1 MAGDNY
7 EEKTEQATPKK
18 RGEARREGRV
28 ARSQELAS
36 TIVIA
41 AGLVALN
48 SRGAGMVEGLESMAR
63 TYWGDMGAAV
73 LTPASV
79 QALMAA
85 LAVHVGV
92 LVLPLVGIIALAG
105 IAGNVAQTGFLFAPA
120 ALAPKWNRLD
130 PFSGVTRVFAMRGF
144 VEALKAFLKVIVV
157 CGLAALCVQS
167 ELPRITSFF
176 WGNLAEIAA
185 QIWGIGYSLSL
196 KIIALL
202 FVLSAGDYAWQRW
215 QYERQL
221 RMSRQEVREEHRQQ
235 EGDPMI
241 KSRIRSL
248 QRERA
253 RRRMMTEVPKADVI
267 VTNPTH
273 FAVALKYEPGSM
285 AAPRVVAK
293 GMNRLAQRIKA
304 LGAEHGVPVI
314 ESPELARAIYKS
326 VKLGGVIPVALYRA
340 VAEILALA
348 YRLKGRTA

>member
-1 MAGDNY
+1 MAGDNQ

-18 RGEARREGRV
+18 RSEARREGRV
-28 ARSQELAS
+28 ARSQELVS
-36 TIVIA
+36 TFVIA
-41 AGLVALN
+41 AGLIALN
-48 SRGAGMVEGLESMAR
+48 SRGPGMVEGLEALSR
-63 TYWGDMGAAV
+63 NYWGGLARAA
-73 LTPASV
+73 LTPATV
-79 QALMAA
+79 QALLASLLLQVAA
-85 LAVHVGV
+85 I
-92 LVLPLVGIIALAG
+92 VLPLAGIIALAG
-105 IAGNVAQTGFLFAPA
+105 VAGNMAQTGFLFAPS
-120 ALAPKWNRLD
+120 ALAPKWKRLD
-130 PFSGVTRVFAMRGF
+130 PFAGVQRVFAMRGF

-157 CGLAALCVQS
+157 CGVAAVCIQS
-167 ELPRITSFF
+167 EMPRITSFL
-176 WGNLAEIAA
+176 WGGVTDIAS

-196 KIIALL
+196 KIVALL
-202 FVLSAGDYAWQRW
+202 LVLSAGDYAWQRW
-215 QYERQL
+215 QHERDL

-253 RRRMMTEVPKADVI
+253 RRRMMSDVPTADVI

-273 FAVALKYEPGSM
+273 FAVALKYEQNSM
-285 AAPRVVAK
+285 SAPKVVAK

-304 LGAEHGVPVI
+304 IGAEHGVPVI

-348 YRLKGRTA
+348 YRLKGRIA